1 MSNFRTWWL
10 PPRRAGEPIDHR
22 SVGPLELLFDV
33 VFVVLIARLSRQ
45 LSVDPGKLEIARTG
59 LLLVPVWSVWVTGSL
74 YHDLHGLND
83 ISTRVFTFAQM
94 IAVAGMAVYVASAA
108 GEGGAGF
115 ALSYALH
122 HLVLAVMWYRTA
134 RHDPEYRPASVP
146 FAAVYAASALL
157 FAFSAAVAPPTR
169 FVLWGV
175 ALLLE
180 IVTLTSVG
188 RLVPDAAGLRTHG
201 LSIPVVERFGSLVML
216 VLGGIAIGA
225 IDGVSA
231 NGHLGREVLF
241 TGLEAIVVACGL
253 AWVYFD
259 FVSRLRPI
267 PARSAVWAN
276 LHFFV
281 IAGMAGVWA
290 AVITTVRHADEAFP
304 PRVHWLLVGSMAL
317 TFLALAGLM
326 AVLEI
331 RQARRREYDRGIA
344 LLLAIAV
351 VSMLTGPLDI
361 GQSRSLM
368 IGVALLAIPI
378 GYGMMT
384 WGRLREAAEEPA
396 TGP

>member
-10 PPRRAGEPIDHR
+10 PPRRAGEPTDHR

-33 VFVVLIARLSRQ
+33 VFVVLIARLARR

-59 LLLVPVWSVWVTGSL
+59 LLLVPVWSVWVSGAL
-74 YHDLHGLND
+74 FHDLHGLND

-108 GEGGAGF
+108 EEGGAGF
-115 ALSYALH
+115 ALSYAFH
-122 HLVLAVMWYRTA
+122 HLVLAVMWYRTV

-146 FAAVYAASALL
+146 FAAVYAVSALL
-157 FAFSAAVAPPTR
+157 FLVSAGVASPAR

-180 IVTLTSVG
+180 ILTVTSVG

-216 VLGGIAIGA
+216 VLGGVAIGA

-253 AWVYFD
+253 AWIYFD
-259 FVSRLRPI
+259 FVSRLRPV

-290 AVITTVRHADEAFP
+290 AVVAAVRHADEAFP

-317 TFLALAGLM
+317 TFVALAGLM

-331 RQARRREYDRGIA
+331 RQARRQEYDRGIA
-344 LLLAIAV
+344 LLLAIAF
-351 VSMLTGPLDI
+351 VSVLTGTLDI
-361 GQSRSLM
+361 GQSRSLL

-384 WGRLREAAEEPA
+384 WGKLREGSEIVE
-396 TGP
+396 